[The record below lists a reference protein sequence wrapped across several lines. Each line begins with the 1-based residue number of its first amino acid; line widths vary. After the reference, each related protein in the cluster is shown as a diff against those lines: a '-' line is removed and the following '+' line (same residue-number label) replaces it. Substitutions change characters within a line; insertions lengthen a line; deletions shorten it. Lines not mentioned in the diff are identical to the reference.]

1 VHHRRFCSIVPPYIL
16 RALAAQGRPAS
27 MLSAQ
32 RTLAHDEALRRLRA
46 ARAPGRQTA
55 ADAAPATT
63 PHKDRTVYDA
73 KHLTRLPGAEVRS
86 EGDVPTSDVA
96 VNEAY
101 DGTGSTFD
109 FYWDVFQR
117 DSIDN
122 GGLALSSSVHYGQA
136 YDNAFWDGSQMIF
149 GDGDGTVF
157 NRFTISVDVIGHE
170 LTHGVTD
177 HLAALEYADQPGA
190 LNESMS
196 DVFGSMVKQ
205 KVKGQTAAQ
214 ADWLIGAGLLAK
226 GIDGVALR
234 SMKAPGT
241 AYDDAK
247 LGGKD
252 PQPATMSGYVDTADD
267 DGGVHINSGIPNH
280 AFYLAAI
287 AFGGSSWERAGKIWY
302 TALSDPALK
311 STATFTQFANRTSA
325 QAKSLFGADAQK
337 VVKAAWK
344 EVGIT
349 AR

>member
-1 VHHRRFCSIVPPYIL
+1 MGHRHGVCSFVPPYIL
-16 RALAAQGRPAS
+16 RAIAEQGRRAS
-27 MLSAQ
+27 MVSAG
-32 RTLAHDEALRRLRA
+32 RALAHDEALRRLRI
-46 ARAPGRQTA
+46 ARAPGREEP
-55 ADAAPATT
+55 AAPATT
-63 PHKDRTVYDA
+63 PHKTRTVYDA
-73 KHLTRLPGAEVRS
+73 KHLTRLPGTKVRS
-86 EGDVPTSDVA
+86 EGGKAASDVA

-101 DGTGSTFD
+101 DGTGATFD
-109 FYWDVFQR
+109 LYWEVFQR

-122 GGLALSSSVHYGQA
+122 AGLALISTVHYGQA

-149 GDGDGTVF
+149 GDGDGTIF
-157 NRFTISVDVIGHE
+157 NRFTISVDIMGHE

-177 HLAALEYADQPGA
+177 HLAALQYEGQSGA

-205 KVKGQTAAQ
+205 RMKGQTAAQ

-226 GIDGVALR
+226 GINGVALR

-252 PQPATMSGYVDTADD
+252 PQPATMADYVDTDDD
-267 DGGVHINSGIPNH
+267 DGGVHINSGIPNR
-280 AFYLAAI
+280 AFSLVATAL
-287 AFGGSSWERAGKIWY
+287 GGSSWDRAGKIWY
-302 TALSDPALK
+302 AALADPALK
-311 STATFTQFANRTSA
+311 STATFTQFATRTSA
-325 QAKSLFGADAQK
+325 QAKALYGADVQK
-337 VVKAAWK
+337 TVKAAWK

>member
-1 VHHRRFCSIVPPYIL
+1 MSHRHRFCSFIPPYIL
-16 RALAAQGRPAS
+16 RAIAEQGRRVS

-32 RTLAHDEALRRLRA
+32 RTLAHDEALRRLRT
-46 ARAPGRQTA
+46 ARAPGREEPA
-55 ADAAPATT
+55 AAATT
-63 PHKDRTVYDA
+63 PHKDRTVYDG
-73 KHLTRLPGAEVRS
+73 KHLTRLPGTKVRS
-86 EGDVPTSDVA
+86 EGDRASTDVA

-101 DGTGSTFD
+101 DGTGATFD
-109 FYWDVFQR
+109 LYWDVFRR

-122 GGLALSSSVHYGQA
+122 AGLPLLSTVHYGQA

-149 GDGDGTVF
+149 GDGDGTIF
-157 NRFTISVDVIGHE
+157 NRFTISVDIVGHE

-177 HLAALEYADQPGA
+177 HLAALAYEGQSGA

-205 KVKGQTAAQ
+205 RMKRQTAAQ
-214 ADWLIGAGLLAK
+214 ADWLIGEGLLAK
-226 GIDGVALR
+226 GITGVALR

-252 PQPATMSGYVDTADD
+252 PQPATMAGYVDTDDD
-267 DGGVHINSGIPNH
+267 DGGVHINSGIPNR
-280 AFYLAAI
+280 AFALVATAL
-287 AFGGSSWERAGKIWY
+287 GGSSWDRAGRIWY
-302 TALSDPALK
+302 AALSDPALK
-311 STATFTQFANRTSA
+311 STATFTQFATRTSA
-325 QAKSLFGADAQK
+325 QAKALYGSDVQK
-337 VVKAAWK
+337 TVKAAWK